1 MLLMGVMEA
10 PAYSLTA
17 PITHRLGRRSVA
29 ATGLITSG
37 VAILLVFILHESGL
51 NNGILYQL

>member
-1 MLLMGVMEA
+1 MGVMEA

-51 NNGILYQL
+51 NNGILY